1 MHSVPLLPLRLHS
14 VAWAAVAIAAF
25 GGSLPA
31 RAQQARLEARYVASL
46 AGIPIGKGAWVIDVG
61 EDQYR
66 AAASGG
72 TTGLLAVF
80 AGGQGTGAAQGS
92 VTGGHFVPA
101 TYTANIVTDKKTD
114 EVRMTLANGNVKDV
128 VIEPV
133 QPPNP
138 ERVPVTEA
146 HRHGVIDPMTGSFVR
161 VAGTGDVLGPDACQ
175 NSAAVFDGRMRY
187 DLQLAFKRMD
197 KVKAEKGYQGPVVV
211 CAVYFTP
218 VAGHIPDRKAIKYL
232 ADLKTMEVWLAP
244 IANTRILVPFR
255 FSVPTP
261 VGLGV
266 LEATQFVATAQPG
279 RSTAA
284 NTKTQ

>member
-1 MHSVPLLPLRLHS
+1 MHSVPLLSLRLRS
-14 VAWAAVAIAAF
+14 VALAAMAVAVL
-25 GGSLPA
+25 GGMASTPA

-61 EDQYR
+61 DDQYR

-72 TTGLLAVF
+72 TTGLLSVF

-92 VTGGHFVPA
+92 VAAGHFVPA
-101 TYTANIVTDKKTD
+101 TYTANIVSDKKTD

-133 QPPNP
+133 QPANP
-138 ERVPVTEA
+138 ERVPVTDA
-146 HRHGVIDPMTGSFVR
+146 HRHGVFDPMTGSFVR
-161 VAGTGDVLGPDACQ
+161 VAGDVLGPDACQ
-175 NSAAVFDGRMRY
+175 SSAAIFDGRMRY

-232 ADLKTMEVWLAP
+232 ADQKMMEVWLAP
-244 IANTRILVPFR
+244 IGNTRVLVPFR

-261 VGLGV
+261 VGVGI
-266 LEATQFVATAQPG
+266 LEATQFVVSAEPG

-284 NTKTQ
+284 NVKTQ